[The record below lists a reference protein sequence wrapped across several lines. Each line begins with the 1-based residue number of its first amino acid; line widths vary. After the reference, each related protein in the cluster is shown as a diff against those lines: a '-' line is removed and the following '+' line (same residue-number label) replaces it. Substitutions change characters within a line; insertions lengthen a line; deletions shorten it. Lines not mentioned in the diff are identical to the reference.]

1 MRTVS
6 PWLGSDG
13 QTHWPL
19 VCRQQFGQPGLR
31 VYRLLVT
38 LRQLEQKQVAEKAM
52 LPTKDTR
59 ELLYRMLKAG
69 TISLQAR
76 APSRPVPLTRHCLPS
91 FPGAYLH
98 RAVANISVRVP

>member
-1 MRTVS
+1 M
-6 PWLGSDG
+6 
-13 QTHWPL
+13 
-19 VCRQQFGQPGLR
+19 
-31 VYRLLVT
+31 LVT

-76 APSRPVPLTRHCLPS
+76 TLPRPHPHRITVCCLSLVPLCTGHVAPTCVRLP
-91 FPGAYLH
+91 
-98 RAVANISVRVP
+98 